1 MAKEVVRVVLFAPGS
16 DDARVR
22 KPFEELAQGLRNEL
36 GKNQLR
42 LAYIHSASPNLAEVA
57 EEAANDGVARL
68 RVLPLLLTPGGPL
81 DKEIPEQVSVV
92 RAQVP
97 QLTLEILPSV
107 GEHPRMR
114 TLLHALAR
122 EAVKF

>member
-1 MAKEVVRVVLFAPGS
+1 MAKEVIRVVLFAPGGE
-16 DDARVR
+16 DARVR
-22 KPFEELAQGLRNEL
+22 KPFEELAQGLKNEL
-36 GKNQLR
+36 GKNCLR

-57 EEAANDGVARL
+57 EEAAKDGVARL
-68 RVLPLLLTPGGPL
+68 RVLPLLLTLGGPL

-97 QLTLEILPSV
+97 QLTIEILPSV
-107 GEHPRMR
+107 GEHSRMR

-122 EAVKF
+122 EAAKF